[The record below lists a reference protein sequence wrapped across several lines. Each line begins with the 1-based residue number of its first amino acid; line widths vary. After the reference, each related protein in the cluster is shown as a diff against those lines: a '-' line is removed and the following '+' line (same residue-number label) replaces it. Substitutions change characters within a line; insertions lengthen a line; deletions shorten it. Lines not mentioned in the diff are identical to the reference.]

1 MKVKKLKSKV
11 KYLKYDLES
20 LEDRIE
26 FFEENQ
32 RRRKNIEMKV
42 MRVVITIALI
52 SCSIAGVYS
61 VFFKQ

>member
-26 FFEENQ
+26 VFEENQ
-32 RRRKNIEMKV
+32 RRRKKVEMKV

-61 VFFKQ
+61 VFFK